1 MKKNITEGSIP
12 KILLDMALG
21 MLIGHI
27 AMTAFNLTDTY
38 FVSKLGTLELA
49 AMSYTF
55 PVVMLVNHFL
65 FGIGLGTSAVIS
77 RAIGQKNFPEVKR
90 ISTDSLFLIICLGT
104 FFGIAGLLTIRPIF
118 SALGAKGETLELVLR
133 YMRICCYGMPVGA
146 VPAVI
151 DNEIRATGD
160 TKTPGLI
167 MVTVVVINV
176 ILDPLFIFG
185 IGFFPRMG
193 IEGAAL
199 ATMIAKIASAAL
211 VVSFMHFR
219 MKMFD
224 FSTFKLS
231 VTLGSWRKVLWLGI
245 PTSLSLM
252 LMPISNAIVTRI
264 TAGYGDEAVASLGA
278 GIKIDS
284 LLLVG
289 VFSLSSVLLP
299 FTGQNYGAAR
309 IDRVKKALKI
319 SEMFSL
325 CWGAFMMLVFIIFR
339 RNIASMFTEDPV
351 VLKYIMEYMLIIGL
365 SFPAIGASI
374 MCVNVI
380 NGLHKPIRS
389 TMLNFMRT
397 IVMLIP
403 AVWLG
408 GKIADVTGIFA
419 AISTTSIT
427 AFFIYHATAKI
438 TMEKA

>member
-1 MKKNITEGSIP
+1 MKKNITEGPIP
-12 KILLDMALG
+12 KILFYMAMG

-38 FVSKLGTLELA
+38 FVSQLGTLELA

-55 PVVMLVNHFL
+55 PVVMLVNNFL

-77 RAIGQKNFPEVKR
+77 RAIGQKNHREVKR
-90 ISTDSLFLIICLGT
+90 ISTDSLLLIICLGT
-104 FFGIAGLLTIRPIF
+104 FFGVAGLLTIRPIF

-133 YMRICCYGMPVGA
+133 YMRICCFGMPVGA
-146 VPAVI
+146 VPMVI
-151 DNEIRATGD
+151 DNAIRATGD

-167 MVTVVVINV
+167 MLTVVVINI
-176 ILDPLFIFG
+176 ILDPLLIFG
-185 IGFFPRMG
+185 VWIFPRMG

-199 ATMIAKIASAAL
+199 ATMIAKFASAAL

-224 FSTFKLS
+224 FSELKLP
-231 VTLGSWRKVLWLGI
+231 VILNSWKKVLILGI

-284 LLLVG
+284 LVLMG
-289 VFSLSSVLLP
+289 IFSLSSVLLP
-299 FTGQNYGAAR
+299 FTGQNYGAAK
-309 IDRVKKALKI
+309 IDRVKSALRI
-319 SEMFSL
+319 SELFAL
-325 CWGAFMMLVFIIFR
+325 FWGTFMLIVFLFFR
-339 RNIASMFTEDPV
+339 RNIAAMFTEDPV
-351 VLKYIMEYMLIIGL
+351 VLHHIMNYMLIIGL

-374 MCVNVI
+374 MCINVI
-380 NGLHKPIRS
+380 NGLQKPVRS

-397 IVMLIP
+397 IIILIP
-403 AVWLG
+403 AVWIG
-408 GKIADVTGIFA
+408 GRIGEVTGIFT
-419 AISTTSIT
+419 AISMTSII
-427 AFFIYHATAKI
+427 AFFIYHATVKI
-438 TMEKA
+438 TIERI

>member
-12 KILLDMALG
+12 KILLNMALG

-55 PVVMLVNHFL
+55 PVVMLVNNFL

-77 RAIGQKNFPEVKR
+77 RAIGQKNHDEVTR
-90 ISTDSLFLIICLGT
+90 ISTASLFLIICLGT
-104 FFGIAGLLTIRPIF
+104 FFGIAGLLTIRPVF

-146 VPAVI
+146 VPMVI
-151 DNEIRATGD
+151 DNAIRATGD

-167 MVTVVVINV
+167 MLTVVVINI

-199 ATMIAKIASAAL
+199 ATMIAKIASAVL

-224 FSTFKLS
+224 FSGIKISTILE
-231 VTLGSWRKVLWLGI
+231 SWRKVLWLGI
-245 PTSLSLM
+245 PASLSLM
-252 LMPISNAIVTRI
+252 LVPISNAIVTRI

-299 FTGQNYGAAR
+299 FTGQNFGAGK
-309 IDRVKKALKI
+309 INRVKSALKI
-319 SEMFSL
+319 SELFSL
-325 CWGAFMMLVFIIFR
+325 CWGVFMLLAFLVFR
-339 RNIASMFTEDPV
+339 RNIAGMFTKDPV
-351 VLKYIMEYMLIIGL
+351 VLKYVMTYMLIIGL
-365 SFPAIGASI
+365 SFPAIGGSI

-380 NGLHKPIRS
+380 NGLQKPIRS
-389 TMLNFMRT
+389 TVLNFMRT

-403 AVWLG
+403 AVWTG
-408 GKIADVTGIFA
+408 GKIGDVTGIFT
-419 AISTTSIT
+419 AISATSIT

>member
-1 MKKNITEGSIP
+1 MRKNITEGSIP
-12 KILLDMALG
+12 KILVDMALG

-167 MVTVVVINV
+167 MMTVVIINV

-199 ATMIAKIASAAL
+199 ATMISKIVSAAL
-211 VVSFMHFR
+211 VVSFMQFKMR
-219 MKMFD
+219 MFD

-231 VTLGSWRKVLWLGI
+231 VTFSSWKKVLWLGI
-245 PTSLSLM
+245 PTSFRSC
-252 LMPISNAIVTRI
+252 SCRFQTR
-264 TAGYGDEAVASLGA
+264 
-278 GIKIDS
+278 
-284 LLLVG
+284 
-289 VFSLSSVLLP
+289 
-299 FTGQNYGAAR
+299 
-309 IDRVKKALKI
+309 
-319 SEMFSL
+319 
-325 CWGAFMMLVFIIFR
+325 
-339 RNIASMFTEDPV
+339 
-351 VLKYIMEYMLIIGL
+351 
-365 SFPAIGASI
+365 
-374 MCVNVI
+374 
-380 NGLHKPIRS
+380 
-389 TMLNFMRT
+389 
-397 IVMLIP
+397 
-403 AVWLG
+403 
-408 GKIADVTGIFA
+408 
-419 AISTTSIT
+419 
-427 AFFIYHATAKI
+427 
-438 TMEKA
+438 